1 MSNTIEG
8 YVVTVGVYV
17 EKSIYVTDDDEESA
31 VDIAIDKFKADIE
44 GLDYEELDIEVLD
57 VSPEYHE
64 DE

>member
-1 MSNTIEG
+1 MSSTIEG

-31 VDIAIDKFKADIE
+31 VDIAIDELKADIE